1 LRGGVAGTL
10 MSNLGLEL
18 ALAGRGIPFA
28 RAAVGDRH
36 VLGLLTEQGWE
47 LGGETSGHILCL
59 DKSSTGDGII
69 AALQALAAL
78 KESGKTLGQLKA
90 GMTICP
96 QRLINV
102 HMKRR
107 FDVKASAQVAG
118 AVAEAERE
126 LGSQGRVVLRASGT
140 EPVVRV
146 MVEGRD
152 AGQVERLAQSL
163 AHSVQRAAEEAA

>member
-1 LRGGVAGTL
+1 

-36 VLGLLTEQGWE
+36 VLSLLAEQGWE
-47 LGGETSGHILCL
+47 LGGESSGHILCL

-69 AALQALAAL
+69 AALQVLAAS

-102 HMKRR
+102 LT
-107 FDVKASAQVAG
+107 F
-118 AVAEAERE
+118 
-126 LGSQGRVVLRASGT
+126 LRI
-140 EPVVRV
+140 
-146 MVEGRD
+146 D
-152 AGQVERLAQSL
+152 APLPG
-163 AHSVQRAAEEAA
+163 RAAPGGGAAGIPRP